1 LYKSIVFARENLN
14 TLECRI
20 YKESFDTM
28 IKLIK
33 TPTLLIFLK
42 SKISRLKANIK
53 KRGRNFEKDLK
64 LEYLSGIQKGY
75 AELLKQELPFPVK
88 ELDINKLDF
97 QHDKNAF
104 QSILRSV
111 FRASFL

>member
-1 LYKSIVFARENLN
+1 MV
-14 TLECRI
+14 
-20 YKESFDTM
+20 
-28 IKLIK
+28 KLIK
-33 TPTLLIFLK
+33 TPSLLIFLK
-42 SKISRLKANIK
+42 SKVSRLKANIK

-64 LEYLSGIQKGY
+64 QEYLNGIQKGY
-75 AELLKQELPFPVK
+75 AELLKQQLPFPVK
-88 ELDINKLDF
+88 ELDINELDF